1 MKSRLTLA
9 LVILASACGRHEVL
23 PDVVDIVQGTGVPYV
38 WQEGDSW
45 RFLAWAVLDTEGG
58 EGWEALA
65 LTCGYMPDAR
75 PAVGGTIVL
84 PLDLALAGALGNRL
98 EAARLVRDAT
108 ALHDSGDDD
117 AAIGLLQQSISLDS
131 AWSVPRY
138 DLALI
143 HAAAGRR
150 EEARSLLVPLAHK
163 PRPAV
168 LLARMAWDDGDTA
181 EAQRLLETAMLAET
195 PSCDAIASAALLYTV
210 TGDTYLASRLWLR
223 LLSDAGADSRLR
235 LMAVEYC
242 LMLESQHRQQ

>member
-1 MKSRLTLA
+1 MLA
-9 LVILASACGRHEVL
+9 AACGRHEVL
-23 PDVVDIVQGTGVPYV
+23 PDEVEIVQGTGVPYV

-45 RFLAWAVLDTEGG
+45 RFIAWAVLDTEQG

-65 LTCGYMPDAR
+65 LTCGFMPDAE
-75 PAVGGTIVL
+75 PGAGATIVL
-84 PLDLALAGALGNRL
+84 PLDRALAGALENRL
-98 EAARLVRDAT
+98 AAARLVRDAT
-108 ALHDSGDDD
+108 ALHEAGDDES
-117 AAIGLLQQSISLDS
+117 AIGLLQQSISTDS

-143 HAAAGRR
+143 HSAAGRR
-150 EEARSLLVPLAHK
+150 AEARALLLPLAEK

-168 LLARMAWDDGDTA
+168 LLASMAWDEGDTA
-181 EAQRLLETAMLAET
+181 EAQRLLEMAMLAET

-223 LLSDAGADSRLR
+223 LLSNAGADSRLR

-242 LMLESQHRQQ
+242 LMLESRHQQ